1 MRPTAPP
8 ILLALLLAFPAFGGD
23 LASRA
28 ATLARVGG
36 ASSPSFSPDG
46 SRLAFVSDLS
56 GAPQAWTIPVQ
67 GGFPERVTPFEDPV
81 VKVRWSPAGA
91 LLAFSVAPGGAASQQ
106 VWVSRPDGTGLRLLT
121 DGGRE
126 TNRLD
131 GFTRDAS
138 RLRLASSGRNAA
150 AIDAYLLDPLTRE
163 VSARYSASRASC
175 FTDVSCDG
183 RFALLSRASRPGGD
197 DLLLVDLESGAELLL
212 TPLERPAAVREAV
225 LSPDSRTVWL
235 STDAGRDLLAFARIR
250 LAANGAPGPVEVVAA
265 RDDAEL
271 SAFAIDGAGLTAVL
285 VWNVAGRSEL
295 AFVDLLTLRSR
306 PGPALPAETAAD
318 PVFSPDGARL
328 AVVLSGPASPADVW
342 LLERARGTLRQL
354 TRSPHAGIDSES
366 LVRPTLVRLSG
377 RDGLPIPARLYRP
390 RGAAGPGP
398 LVLTLH
404 GGPETAGL
412 HAFPADVQALVA
424 EGISVLAP
432 YVRGSSG
439 LGRRFASLD
448 DGPLRRDAVE
458 DVAACLDWAASS
470 GLADPK
476 KVGVLG
482 VSGGGYLAMAA
493 LAAFPDRFA
502 AAASL
507 AGFADLPSFLRGT
520 EPWLAAAAKSEYG
533 DPETDPLLLDTLSPA
548 RRLDRVTTPTLVLHG
563 ANDTICPVEGAELL
577 VRSLDRRGVP
587 TRWVVFPEEG
597 HGFRKT
603 SSRVRATVE
612 VVRWFSTYLA
622 GST

>member
-1 MRPTAPP
+1 MRPPAPP
-8 ILLALLLAFPAFGGD
+8 ILLALLLALPAVGSD
-23 LASRA
+23 LEARA
-28 ATLARVGG
+28 AALARVGG

-56 GAPQAWTIPVQ
+56 GVPQAWTIPVQ

-91 LLAFSVAPGGAASQQ
+91 LLAFSVAPGGAASEQ

-163 VSARYSASRASC
+163 ASARYAASRASR
-175 FTDVSCDG
+175 FADVSCDG
-183 RFALLSRASRPGGD
+183 RFALLSRASRSGSD

-212 TPLERPAAVREAV
+212 TPLEHPASAREATF
-225 LSPDSRTVWL
+225 SPDSRTVWL

-250 LAANGAPGPVEVVAA
+250 LAANGAPGPIEVVAA

-271 SAFAIDGAGLTAVL
+271 SAFAVDGAGLTAVL

-295 AFVDLLTLRSR
+295 SFVDLVTLRSR
-306 PGPALPAETAAD
+306 PGPSLPAETATD

-328 AVVLSGPASPADVW
+328 AVVLSGPATPADVW
-342 LLERARGTLRQL
+342 LLERARGTFRQL
-354 TRSPHAGIDSES
+354 TRSPHAGVDSQS

-390 RGAAGPGP
+390 RGASGPGP
-398 LVLTLH
+398 LVLSLH
-404 GGPETAGL
+404 GGPEASGL

-432 YVRGSSG
+432 DVRGSSG
-439 LGRRFASLD
+439 FGRRFASLD
-448 DGPLRRDAVE
+448 DGPRRRDAVE
-458 DVAACLDWAASS
+458 DVSACLDWAVSS

-476 KVGVLG
+476 RVGVLG
-482 VSGGGYLAMAA
+482 VSGGGYLAMAV
-493 LAAFPDRFA
+493 LAASPDRFA
-502 AAASL
+502 AAATL

-520 EPWLAAAAKSEYG
+520 EPWLAEASKAEYG
-533 DPETDPLLLDTLSPA
+533 DLETDALLLATLSPA
-548 RRLDRVTTPTLVLHG
+548 RRLDAVTTPTLVLHG
-563 ANDTICPVEGAELL
+563 ANDTICPVEGAERL

-587 TRWVVFPEEG
+587 TRWVVFPDEG

-612 VVRWFSTYLA
+612 VVRWFATYLA
-622 GST
+622 GPT

>member
-8 ILLALLLAFPAFGGD
+8 ILLALLLALPAAGSD
-23 LASRA
+23 LEARA
-28 ATLARVGG
+28 ATLARIGG
-36 ASSPSFSPDG
+36 AWSPSFSPDG

-56 GAPQAWTIPVQ
+56 GVPQVWTLPIS
-67 GGFPERVTPFEDPV
+67 GGYPERVTPLEDPI

-91 LLAFSVAPGGAASQQ
+91 LLAFSVAPGGAANEQ

-126 TNRLD
+126 RNRLD

-138 RLRLASSGRNAA
+138 RLRVASNGRSAA

-163 VSARYSASRASC
+163 ASARCSASGASSYA
-175 FTDVSCDG
+175 DVSCDD
-183 RFALLSRASRPGGD
+183 RFALLSRSSRPGGD

-212 TPLERPAAVREAV
+212 TPPERPATVREAA

-250 LAANGAPGPVEVVAA
+250 LAPSGAPGPIEVVAA

-295 AFVDLLTLRSR
+295 AFVDLATLRSR
-306 PGPALPAETAAD
+306 PGPALPAEVATD
-318 PVFSPDGARL
+318 PVFSPDGSRL
-328 AVVLSGPASPADVW
+328 ALVLSGPATSADIW
-342 LLERARGTLRQL
+342 LLERARGTFRQV
-354 TRSPHAGIDSES
+354 TRSPRAGVDSGS
-366 LVRPTLVRLSG
+366 LAKPTLVRISS

-398 LVLTLH
+398 LVLSLQ
-404 GGPETAGL
+404 GGPEASGP
-412 HAFPADVQALVA
+412 HAFAADVQALVA

-432 YVRGSSG
+432 SVRGSAGS
-439 LGRRFASLD
+439 GRRFASLD
-448 DGPLRRDAVE
+448 DGPLRRDAIE
-458 DVAACLDWAASS
+458 DVAACVDWAVSS

-476 KVGVLG
+476 RVGVLG

-493 LAAFPDRFA
+493 LAASPDRFA
-502 AAASL
+502 AAATL

-520 EPWLAAAAKSEYG
+520 EPWLAAASRSEYG
-533 DPETDPLLLDTLSPA
+533 DPETDPLLLATLSPA
-548 RRLDRVTTPTLVLHG
+548 RRLEHVTTPTLVLHG

-577 VRSLDRRGVP
+577 VRILDRRAVP
-587 TRWVVFPEEG
+587 TRWVVFPDEG
-597 HGFRKT
+597 HVFRKT

-612 VVRWFSTYLA
+612 VVRWFATYLA
-622 GST
+622 GPT